1 MIQQYLHKKQ
11 IRASN
16 RLCWN
21 TRICFI
27 LPWCNPKRC
36 TSGWNGSAAGKVPD
50 AWEGKSA
57 SSRVGIFRKRP
68 YSFGILRGEC
78 RLLVPKIQDPYR
90 LGAGGCSRRRWN
102 HSVAAGETA
111 GTGQSPQF
119 TESHPFK
126 RSRISGGC
134 VSVFVGL
141 KIANPDER
149 HTTQPPLSRRPP
161 AVLRIP
167 PHPDLPAGQWSW
179 KNQSHTA
186 GRNPAKSQ

>member
-16 RLCWN
+16 RFCWN

-36 TSGWNGSAAGKVPD
+36 TSDWNGSAAGKVPD
-50 AWEGKSA
+50 AWEGKSS

-90 LGAGGCSRRRWN
+90 LGAGVMRQFWN
-102 HSVAAGETA
+102 E
-111 GTGQSPQF
+111 
-119 TESHPFK
+119 
-126 RSRISGGC
+126 
-134 VSVFVGL
+134 
-141 KIANPDER
+141 KICTDAS
-149 HTTQPPLSRRPP
+149 T
-161 AVLRIP
+161 
-167 PHPDLPAGQWSW
+167 
-179 KNQSHTA
+179 
-186 GRNPAKSQ
+186 KSQLIYWKTEKLYYLLQYSKWLLRYNKEIAFRL